1 MSTTGYRPPCLSEGD
16 LKDLVREALERVPG
30 QNNETYHARYDH
42 LERGI
47 TLDDV
52 IHGLERDW
60 HFQRPPVFNEDEW
73 QWKYRIATE
82 NIEGEFLLILIAVD
96 TRNRRFEV
104 VTRWN

>member
-1 MSTTGYRPPCLSEGD
+1 MSTTGYRPPCLSEDD
-16 LKDLVREALERVPG
+16 LKALVREALARAPEHG
-30 QNNETYHARYDH
+30 NETYHARFDH

-47 TLDDV
+47 SSDDV

-60 HFQRPPVFNEDEW
+60 HFERPPEFNEDEW

-96 TRNRRFEV
+96 TQDRSFEV
-104 VTRWN
+104 VTKWK